1 MSNLERLFCAFML
14 VSGVCI
20 FSFLMDTFLGI
31 ITGLKELD
39 QDLDDGD
46 NLTRFFGVLK
56 RFNKGK
62 EINQSTKEKIENFMD
77 FKWNNDRLLAIDDP
91 DEISKLE

>member
-1 MSNLERLFCAFML
+1 ML

-91 DEISKLE
+91 DEISNLE

>member
-1 MSNLERLFCAFML
+1 
-14 VSGVCI
+14 
-20 FSFLMDTFLGI
+20 MDTFLGI
-31 ITGLKELD
+31 ITGLQELD

-62 EINQSTKEKIENFMD
+62 EINHTIKEKIESFMD

-91 DEISKLE
+91 DEISKLEQLPEHV